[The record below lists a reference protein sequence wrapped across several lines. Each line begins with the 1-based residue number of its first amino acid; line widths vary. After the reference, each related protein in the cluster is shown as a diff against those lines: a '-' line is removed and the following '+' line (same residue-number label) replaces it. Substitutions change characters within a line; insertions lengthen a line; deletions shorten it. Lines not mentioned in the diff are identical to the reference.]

1 MFAATKA
8 DHLHQSEHDKLEVLL
23 EQLVSRAI
31 AQAQFAGAKVDV
43 LALASVRAT
52 REAVFKDDGET
63 LNCITG
69 IPMAGEEIDGI
80 SFDGETEKAI
90 FPGSLDMELSKILKQ
105 EDGGN
110 YNELQF
116 VRFRPPHLEK
126 TTEGLTLSLPHIRLD
141 RALEFLLGDKVE

>member
-1 MFAATKA
+1 
-8 DHLHQSEHDKLEVLL
+8 LHQSEHDKLEVLL

-31 AQAQFAGAKVDV
+31 KQAQFAGAKVDV

-52 REAVFKDDGET
+52 KEAVFKEGNEK

-80 SFDGETEKAI
+80 SFDGESEKAI
-90 FPGSLDMELSKILKQ
+90 FPGSLDMDLGSLLKQ
-105 EDGGN
+105 DDSAN

-116 VRFRPPHLEK
+116 VRFRPPQLEK

-141 RALEFLLGDKVE
+141 RALEFLLGDKVA